1 MNWLDS
7 TILCFSRYPGQL
19 DICEGLSCPLWISS
33 KESKRIY
40 IVEKVYIWYM
50 HLTDE
55 TMPKECKVAD
65 DALPHLWSPVLDG
78 GFHASNLW
86 NLNVNRWKKKT
97 WSPHICSDLENLFW
111 RNSHGADS
119 KTGILAQ
126 AQEWNKRTR
135 QRTWP
140 EQHSFWNQPA
150 ASPFQTRG
158 TNLDKSGRMEHIQ
171 TKEIKN
177 LPS

>member
-33 KESKRIY
+33 KESKRIF
-40 IVEKVYIWYM
+40 IVEKVHIYSIYILLMKQCQRNVRSQMMRCLICDLRYWM
-50 HLTDE
+50 EDS
-55 TMPKECKVAD
+55 MPQTCGIWMSIV
-65 DALPHLWSPVLDG
+65 G
-78 GFHASNLW
+78 
-86 NLNVNRWKKKT
+86 KKT
-97 WSPHICSDLENLFW
+97 WSLHICSDLENLFW

-171 TKEIKN
+171 TKTIKS